1 MNIIETLKDAL
12 NIEVLKGITVI
23 DIFTFILIILIAMI
37 IAKIVKINVRRILKE
52 KIPKATL
59 NTIEKIVYYGIVS
72 IGFLV
77 ALPYIGFS
85 LSGLLVAGGI
95 AGIVIGFASQTVVSN
110 LISGLFLLI
119 EKPIKIG
126 DGISIGDV
134 SGVVKDIRILS
145 TTIRTWDGI
154 YVRIPNEKVF
164 SSNIYNYVAHV
175 ARRFE
180 YKIGIR
186 YSDDADKAIEIIKNL
201 LDEHPLILKE
211 PAPQI
216 FVEELGDSSVNL
228 SVRIWAPSNV
238 WFSVKTEM
246 LWKIKVTLEKNGIEI
261 PFPQRVIWMAGKNV
275 ERSAGRNAGENS
287 EKNKEK

>member
-119 EKPIKIG
+119 EKPIKIC
-126 DGISIGDV
+126 
-134 SGVVKDIRILS
+134 
-145 TTIRTWDGI
+145 
-154 YVRIPNEKVF
+154 
-164 SSNIYNYVAHV
+164 
-175 ARRFE
+175 
-180 YKIGIR
+180 
-186 YSDDADKAIEIIKNL
+186 L
-201 LDEHPLILKE
+201 LYT
-211 PAPQI
+211 
-216 FVEELGDSSVNL
+216 S
-228 SVRIWAPSNV
+228 PS
-238 WFSVKTEM
+238 
-246 LWKIKVTLEKNGIEI
+246 
-261 PFPQRVIWMAGKNV
+261 PRD
-275 ERSAGRNAGENS
+275 
-287 EKNKEK
+287 